1 MNKYCLDTS
10 TYSDVLMSSFSGND
24 FYSGHHVLH
33 HGVVHLLADQPL
45 DLALPVD
52 AQEVNQELDGATLRS
67 KIFAN

>member
-1 MNKYCLDTS
+1 
-10 TYSDVLMSSFSGND
+10 MSSFSGND

-52 AQEVNQELDGATLRS
+52 AQEINQELDGSTLNSNFLEICPYRPVLKLLMFS
-67 KIFAN
+67 